1 MPGTSIWSNT
11 IEDMKMKRKAEYP
24 VTKRPDRK
32 PTHPGALLKEDVL
45 PALNLRI
52 TEAARQLGVSR
63 QNLHRLLAGE
73 IGVTPE
79 MALRLGKFCGNGPG
93 LWLRMQQ
100 SHDLWIK
107 GKEMAVEL
115 ARIPSHA
122 AA

>member
-1 MPGTSIWSNT
+1 
-11 IEDMKMKRKAEYP
+11 MKRKKEYAL
-24 VTKRPDRK
+24 VKRPDRE
-32 PTHPGALLKEDVL
+32 PTRPGEILREDVL
-45 PALNLRI
+45 TALDMSV

-100 SHDLWIK
+100 THDLWIK
-107 GKEMAVEL
+107 EKELAVDL
-115 ARIPSHA
+115 ARIPSHRLA
-122 AA
+122 AE